1 VSRIHYQYGE
11 VRSQI
16 GGIPVGGSDNSK
28 LWVAFVAQENPVQL
42 IAGSF
47 WSGDS
52 GEDYSLVALPPG
64 VQTGQN
70 GSTTLTGLMGGI
82 CYVQQMNG
90 GSTYTAVNPAPIWPA
105 RKTAGNTPPIL
116 PPFWTL
122 YVLPATAA
130 STADFQVRI
139 LGVDLVK
146 P

>member
-1 VSRIHYQYGE
+1 MHYQYGE
-11 VRSQI
+11 WRSQT

-52 GEDYSLVALPPG
+52 GEDYGLIAIAPG
-64 VQTGQN
+64 VNTKQN
-70 GSTTLTGLMGGI
+70 GTATLVGSMGGI
-82 CYVQQMNG
+82 MYAAQMNAG
-90 GSTYTAVNPAPIWPA
+90 HTQADPGIIWPA
-105 RKTAGNTPPIL
+105 RKTAGNTPPVL

-122 YVLPATAA
+122 YCVPLTAA

>member
-1 VSRIHYQYGE
+1 MHYQYGTF
-11 VRSQI
+11 RSQV

-28 LWVAFVAQENPVQL
+28 LWVAFVARENPVQL
-42 IAGSF
+42 INGSF

-52 GEDYSLVALPPG
+52 GEDYLLIALAPG
-64 VQTGQN
+64 VETGAN
-70 GSTTLTGLMGGI
+70 GTTTLTGAMGGI
-82 CYVQQMNG
+82 MYAAQMNG
-90 GSTYTAVNPAPIWPA
+90 GSTHTQVNPGIIWPA

-122 YVLPATAA
+122 YVLPGTAA
-130 STADFQVRI
+130 SAADFQVRI